1 MTFPIP
7 HTQGLFQKSA
17 LINDRGK
24 IIAYCEECKPCEAF
38 ANVVRSQNS
47 WGCLGEAA
55 QPQKHFAIFTLTKL
69 RNSISSI

>member
-24 IIAYCEECKPCEAF
+24 IIAYCEECKPSEAF
-38 ANVVRSQNS
+38 VSVVRSKNN
-47 WGCLGEAA
+47 WGCLVETA
-55 QPQKHFAIFTLTKL
+55 QPQKHFAIFTLIKH
-69 RNSISSI
+69 RNSISST